1 MSPMSS
7 VKKKNFSSSFIL
19 LFLAF
24 SLVVGCGKGQLRE
37 GTPGDLMEKS
47 ELSGKINSFNWE
59 ERVAAAEAARMH
71 AIDGD
76 RSLARQVLFT
86 GVEDSHSEVVIASL
100 KGLAALG
107 SEPARK
113 KILETLESSNNSI
126 VTWNALKALTDFK
139 DAKNIPVF
147 KQYLDHSQWLVREA
161 SIRGILKVGDLTGQ
175 YRVIPS
181 IIQALKDDSKSVQIT
196 ALENLSIKDEKLYEV
211 LKKKLLEAEERDYSY
226 LKVLLEALRGYEL
239 DEEVRN
245 RLIDLL
251 LHSNPGIRIR
261 AFRVLKGE
269 QEIKKQR

>member
-1 MSPMSS
+1 MSS